1 MWAPVIGLGAGVALK
16 EKTGP
21 KIVVGLVLVVNVCT
35 PHVMCV
41 SAGSH
46 PTRYVYQR
54 WFNRA
59 GHPTRY
65 VYQRWFNRAPTR
77 YVYQRWFN
85 RAGHTS
91 VCLHPTRYV
100 CQCWFNRA
108 GQISTC

>member
-59 GHPTRY
+59 GH
-65 VYQRWFNRAPTR
+65 
-77 YVYQRWFN
+77 
-85 RAGHTS
+85 TS